1 MHDNAPLIRLVYV
14 SRAVRDMPLEK
25 VLSLI
30 AKSRTAN
37 KARDITGALLYDRGL
52 FLQILEG
59 PALEVERLLAAISRD
74 QRHKDTRVLLREDI
88 TDRLFSDWSMGHSEA
103 TLEDL
108 ASLPGLNGFFTS
120 GKTVYDMGHPQLQ
133 KVLAAFVTGL
143 MRVEPV

>member
-1 MHDNAPLIRLVYV
+1 MPDTTPLIRLVYV

-59 PALEVERLLAAISRD
+59 PAGEVERLLASISRD
-74 QRHKDTRVLLREDI
+74 HRHKDTRVLMREEI
-88 TDRLFSDWSMGHSEA
+88 ADRLFSNWSMGHSEA
-103 TLEDL
+103 TLADL
-108 ASLPGLNGFFTS
+108 AQLPGLNGFFTS
-120 GKTVYDMGHPQLQ
+120 GRTVYDMGHPQLE
-133 KVLAAFVTGL
+133 KVISAFAAGL
-143 MRVEPV
+143 MRVEQV